1 LETSP
6 STQRCSKFL
15 SRRVLISAVNW
26 ETVKIGRED
35 IDIGFRNQDTGIS
48 SQDTG
53 FRIQESGGNP
63 LFLAPDS

>member
-6 STQRCSKFL
+6 STHRWSKFL

-35 IDIGFRNQDTGIS
+35 IAIGIRIQESGSRNQDTGV
-48 SQDTG
+48 
-53 FRIQESGGNP
+53 RIQDSGCRGKSSFP
-63 LFLAPDS
+63 SS